1 MPASSFVGL
10 RKIKILIKTLSQH
23 CFKKTIVLRSDLH
36 AIPRSR
42 HPAHGGATQ
51 AGKIL
56 ELPSLFSGFPEA
68 SKVPVI
74 TSHAAAYCSRRQPT
88 QEDMLSLQCLQRHPM
103 VLSEK
108 LLPNHERQVTN
119 RTVQEHFHEFKS
131 MFCRTDFNML
141 LKDKI

>member
-1 MPASSFVGL
+1 MQKGLNAKVLITFERQQQKGQLQQAPGWPASSFVGL

-88 QEDMLSLQCLQRHPM
+88 RTAGHQSNCPGT
-103 VLSEK
+103 
-108 LLPNHERQVTN
+108 LPC
-119 RTVQEHFHEFKS
+119 VQKTCSAEPTII
-131 MFCRTDFNML
+131 CC
-141 LKDKI
+141 